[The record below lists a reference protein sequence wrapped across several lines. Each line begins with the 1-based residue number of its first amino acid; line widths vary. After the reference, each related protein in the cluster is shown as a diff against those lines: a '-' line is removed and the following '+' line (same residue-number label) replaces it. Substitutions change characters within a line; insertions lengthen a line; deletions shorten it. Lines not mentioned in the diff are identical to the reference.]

1 MSFGSKTMT
10 RKNTSSVTLR
20 DSAYTN
26 ALTGLGM
33 LNNDKT
39 THTKANVAGIMQND
53 IELAT
58 MYLEDGIAA
67 TIAEAH
73 PQTALAEDIKIYG
86 DEDGAILKEMNA
98 IGFTEAVVEAG
109 IWSRL
114 FGGAAIMTLYDGV
127 TPFYKPPKESEKVIG
142 YRAYSCTDFV
152 LSNNDFVTDKT
163 SRYYNEIE
171 NFKLR
176 LENGNEINVHASRL
190 TILRNKKAPRIL
202 SGLSFNQLFFGC
214 SSVKEVD
221 DALKNLG
228 ASMGGVSNMMTEN
241 GLKVF
246 SLTGLS
252 DMLQRKDGF
261 TKLQQRMDA
270 VNLYLS
276 GWKSLFQD
284 EKDKFSMVS
293 HNFGG
298 VDGIIRLM
306 FVVTCAKS
314 RIPMSMLFGQSITGL
329 SGTNEGDMKIFNM
342 DVSRWRT
349 KVLYRP
355 MCNIITEY
363 CNRNG
368 KKKDLVEFSF
378 APLGMLTGT
387 EYANAKKTQAD
398 TCEKLFNMGAITSD
412 EVRECCLK
420 NGGSFEISVKD

>member
-39 THTKANVAGIMQND
+39 AHTKANVAGIRQND

-58 MYLEDGIAA
+58 MYLEDGIA
-67 TIAEAH
+67 TMIAEAH

-98 IGFTEAVVEAG
+98 IGFTEAVIEAG

-114 FGGAAIMTLYDGV
+114 FGGAAIMALYDGN
-127 TPFYKPPKESEKVIG
+127 TPFFNPPKDKEKIVG
-142 YRAYSCTDFV
+142 YNVYSCTDFDI
-152 LSNNDFVTDKT
+152 SNNDFVTDKT
-163 SRYYNEIE
+163 SDYYNQIE
-171 NFKLR
+171 KFNIK
-176 LENGNEINVHASRL
+176 LENGNKPKVHSSRL
-190 TILRNKKAPRIL
+190 TIFRNKKAPRIL

-221 DALKNLG
+221 DALKDLG
-228 ASMGGVSNMMTEN
+228 SSMGGIANMMTEN

-246 SLTGLS
+246 SLAGLT

-261 TKLQQRMDA
+261 QKLQQRMDA
-270 VNLYLS
+270 VNIYLS
-276 GWKSLFQD
+276 GFKSLFQD
-284 EKDKFSMVS
+284 EKDKFDMVS

-298 VDGIIRLM
+298 VADLIRLM
-306 FVVTCAKS
+306 MVVACAKS
-314 RIPMSMLFGQSITGL
+314 RIPMSMLFGQSVTGL
-329 SGTNEGDMKIFNM
+329 SGSNEGDLKIFNT

-355 MCNIITEY
+355 MCKMITEY
-363 CNRNG
+363 CNRNRN
-368 KKKDLVEFSF
+368 KKELMEFSF

-420 NGGSFEISVKD
+420 NGGSFELSVKD